1 MEYKTRAQWGAAPP
15 KSVVRWNPD
24 KLLGVTAHW
33 FGSPDGFSDHSRCD
47 DQMRSVQAGH
57 MAPGGLGVP
66 RGGSDIGYNHC
77 VCPHGVVFEGRGWT
91 TQTGANGTTDSNR
104 NYAAVCVMLG
114 KNNPATMFTTAVKNA
129 LKEVINEWFERGVGR
144 QVVRHG
150 YWTGSECPGPYIG
163 AWVDAKK
170 WREVAVESPLPDWY
184 DDFMI
189 WQLVTRRYEPPAPK
203 PTNVPDDVPDWAW
216 ELVTTAQKAII
227 LNGAATSFM
236 EYADA
241 RFTDGRTGPPEGMT
255 AVPSLWWPDLEHF
268 HRILNEY
275 KIGG

>member
-1 MEYKTRAQWGAAPP
+1 MDYKTRAQWGAAPP
-15 KSVVRWNPD
+15 ESVTRWNPA
-24 KLLGVTAHW
+24 KLLGVTVHW
-33 FGSPDGFSDHSRCD
+33 FGSPNGFSDHSRCD

-57 MAPGGLGVP
+57 MSGEF
-66 RGGSDIGYNHC
+66 SDIAYNHC

-104 NYAAVCVMLG
+104 NYAAACVMLG
-114 KNNPATMFTTAVKNA
+114 KDNPATMFTTAVKAA
-129 LKEVINEWFERGVGR
+129 LKELINEWFERGVAR
-144 QVVRHG
+144 SVVRHG

-170 WREVAVESPLPDWY
+170 WREVAVASPLPEWL

-189 WQLVTRRYEPPAPK
+189 WQLVTRRMEPPAPK